1 MNLSEKLLPTAGKK
15 TFPQRKKQ
23 KPT

>member
-15 TFPQRKKQ
+15 TFPQKKKQ